1 MLIVLIEI
9 VKIVMTIKLKIVEMK
24 KRKLL
29 VNEVD
34 DINKTNH
41 DKTYNDKAGNGKKR
55 NNKSLIN
62 DDCRKNNDNNN
73 DYKMKND

>member
-1 MLIVLIEI
+1 MTEI
-9 VKIVMTIKLKIVEMK
+9 VKIVMTINLKIVEIK

-34 DINKTNH
+34 DINKTNRY
-41 DKTYNDKAGNGKKR
+41 KTYNDKAGNGKKR

-62 DDCRKNNDNNN
+62 DDCRKRNDKRNDNI
-73 DYKMKND
+73 

>member
-1 MLIVLIEI
+1 
-9 VKIVMTIKLKIVEMK
+9 MTIKLKIVEMK

-34 DINKTNH
+34 DINKTNLNKAY
-41 DKTYNDKAGNGKKR
+41 DDKAENGKKR

-62 DDCRKNNDNNN
+62 DVCGKNNDNCFN
-73 DYKMKND
+73 DKIKDD

>member
-1 MLIVLIEI
+1 
-9 VKIVMTIKLKIVEMK
+9 MTINLKIVEMK

-29 VNEVD
+29 ANEIG

-41 DKTYNDKAGNGKKR
+41 DKAYDDKAGNGKKR

-62 DDCRKNNDNNN
+62 DDCRKNNDKRN
-73 DYKMKND
+73 DNI

>member
-1 MLIVLIEI
+1 MIEI